1 MDDNKLYYIKRDART
16 KEDKDAP
23 WLMGYRAS
31 GMTEVMA
38 DGKREQ
44 VYTYLWGSRMRD
56 ARPFEDE
63 DIARSMAKKIGGC
76 VVISVKKE
84 AAT

>member
-1 MDDNKLYYIKRDART
+1 MDDKLYYIKRDART
-16 KEDKDAP
+16 KEGKDAP

-44 VYTYLWGSRMRD
+44 VYTCLWGDQRRD
-56 ARPFEDE
+56 AKVFLDE
-63 DIARSMAKKIGGC
+63 SEANRMANAAGHC
-76 VVISVKKE
+76 VVISAKKG
-84 AAT
+84 ASV